1 MAPTLTGLVRGVLE
15 HARVALDQADASVG
29 LAHLAPGAEVAWDN
43 CCEGG
48 GQLYVRVLQQYPS
61 GRPFPSQ
68 DLTASSCAPAMRA
81 ALCAVGVIRCAHTL
95 DSDGRPPTAEEMTGD
110 AEETLRDAE
119 VLWKAL
125 VCDVKPVVLSLVMG
139 AWTPLGPQGGCV
151 GGEWQFYLGW

>member
-1 MAPTLTGLVRGVLE
+1 MSRLIGYLDGILE
-15 HARVALDQADASVG
+15 HSRVALRDQGTVPG
-29 LAHLAPGAEVAWDN
+29 LVHLSPGAEVAWDN

-48 GQLYVRVLQQYPS
+48 GQLYVRVVQQYPS

-68 DLTASSCAPAMRA
+68 DLSANSCSPLMRV

-95 DSDGRPPTAEEMTGD
+95 DSDGRPPTAAEMTGD
-110 AEETLRDAE
+110 TKATLRDAE
-119 VLWKAL
+119 ALWDTL
-125 VCDVKPVVLSLVMG
+125 VCEVKPEVPGLIVG